1 MKHMRIVEA
10 RCHFK
15 SQCNCADLQTK
26 ILSIRKVKGM
36 PDVLDSVCESGQLL
50 LVASHLRLQLQHDR
64 AMT

>member
-15 SQCNCADLQTK
+15 SQCNGADLQTK
-26 ILSIRKVKGM
+26 ILGIGKVKRM

-50 LVASHLRLQLQHDR
+50 LVASYLLLQLQHDR